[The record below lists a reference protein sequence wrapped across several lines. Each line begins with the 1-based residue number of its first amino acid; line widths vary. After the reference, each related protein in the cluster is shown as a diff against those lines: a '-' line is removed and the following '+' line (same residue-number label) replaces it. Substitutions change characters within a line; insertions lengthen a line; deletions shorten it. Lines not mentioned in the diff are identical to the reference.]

1 VSATKVFGAA
11 IALGVIG
18 RWANN
23 KKALPG
29 PSGTLEVIGA
39 MFLVS
44 FMDKGRTEPIA
55 KGLAWLFMAAVLL
68 SDSSPLTGLAKAE
81 GYTPKPGSVPPGA
94 IGPTVLPPSEIG
106 NYGAAPAPPGAQTT
120 TGSGGYTARAIPTPR
135 RTP

>member
-1 VSATKVFGAA
+1 MSATKVFGAA

-29 PSGTLEVIGA
+29 PAGTLEVIGA
-39 MFLVS
+39 LFLVS
-44 FMDKGRTEPIA
+44 FMDRGRTEPIA
-55 KGLAWLFMAAVLL
+55 KGLAWLFMAAILL

-81 GYTPKPGSVPPGA
+81 GYTRPPGTVPPGA
-94 IGPTVLPPSEIG
+94 IGPTVLPVTETG
-106 NYGAAPAPPGAQTT
+106 NYGSAPGPTGATPN
-120 TGSGGYTARAIPTPR
+120 TGTGYTARAIPTPR